1 MCVYS
6 HKRQM
11 HFQQLSCIRNNFG
24 DQPARP
30 APTSAPPRNPG
41 FGQARL
47 RLRRATRA
55 RVGASRDRHGAPRQS
70 RGCAPLRAGRPR
82 SQGTA
87 ALSGDAARSQGTAA
101 LPGDGCAPRGRL
113 RSQGGCAPRGRRRRS
128 QGTAAAFSGDGC
140 GVLRERLR
148 SQGTAALSGDGCGVL
163 RGRPCAPR
171 ERLRSQGTAA
181 LSRGRLRRSQG
192 TAALPGDGCAPRGG
206 DAAARCAPRGR
217 LPALA
222 PGDGCVLRGR
232 LLEPTGRQGLRLR
245 TRRTRG
251 REPHL
256 PRYSPDGDD
265 RTAHRGPVHV
275 PRPRRTAG
283 PGPFHATVQRPISMI
298 RPAA

>member
-87 ALSGDAARSQGTAA
+87 ALSGDAR
-101 LPGDGCAPRGRL
+101 APRERL
-113 RSQGGCAPRGRRRRS
+113 RS
-128 QGTAAAFSGDGC
+128 QGTAAAFSGNG
-140 GVLRERLR
+140 
-148 SQGTAALSGDGCGVL
+148 
-163 RGRPCAPR
+163 CAPR

-181 LSRGRLRRSQG
+181 LPENGCAPRGRLRRSQG
-192 TAALPGDGCAPRGG
+192 TAALPGDGCAPRGRPRSQG
-206 DAAARCAPRGR
+206 TAA
-217 LPALA
+217 L